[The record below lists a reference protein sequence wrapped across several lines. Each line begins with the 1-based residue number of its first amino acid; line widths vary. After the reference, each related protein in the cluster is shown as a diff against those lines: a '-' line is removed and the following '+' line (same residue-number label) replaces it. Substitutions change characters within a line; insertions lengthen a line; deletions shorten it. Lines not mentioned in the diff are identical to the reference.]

1 MPILTMLVAVFI
13 AVSTLNLILTLG
25 VIRRIRQHTELLNEQ
40 RRKPVPSM
48 GDMPTAFVAKTV
60 AGSTV
65 TRESLQTPALV
76 GFFTTGCEPC
86 ETALP
91 LFISY
96 AATFHG
102 GPKQVLAVV
111 SGPQE
116 EAAEYSLRLAD
127 VAQVVVENPDGP
139 VQTAFS
145 VDSSPA
151 FGILDE
157 RGVVS
162 VATRSVADLPASVA
176 AR

>member
-13 AVSTLNLILTLG
+13 PVSLLNLILTLG

-40 RRKPVPSM
+40 RRKPTPSM
-48 GDMPTAFVAKTV
+48 GDMPAAFVAKTV
-60 AGSTV
+60 AGSTL
-65 TRESLQTPALV
+65 TRESLQTPALI

-96 AATFHG
+96 AAAFSG
-102 GPKQVLAVV
+102 SPERVLAVV
-111 SGPQE
+111 IGPQE
-116 EAAEYSLRLAD
+116 EAAAYNLRLAQ
-127 VAQVVVENPDGP
+127 VAQVVVEYPDGP

-145 VDSSPA
+145 VDGSPA

-162 VATRSVADLPASVA
+162 LATRSVADLPTPVA